1 MLAGQGEC
9 EGKAENEDMKETSTK
24 ELVGLS
30 TPQTPAKP
38 HGGKVAWSIFLNEA
52 RKEQEDFFC
61 CCWRGGGG
69 GCLIAL
75 EVGAL

>member
-9 EGKAENEDMKETSTK
+9 EGKAEKEDVKKTSTK

-38 HGGKVAWSIFLNEA
+38 HGGKVVWSMLLNEA
-52 RKEQEDFFC
+52 GEEQNFLGC
-61 CCWRGGGG
+61 CRSGGGS
-69 GCLIAL
+69 CLNAL
-75 EVGAL
+75 EVRAL